1 MATTATK
8 VKLNKKKSRCGLDGM
23 NLEYK
28 IALNGMDKLYLEK
41 EVLKNAAGN
50 TIVEIDCVGGKIRV
64 YVNAVNSIRPNNVKP
79 IGIVDAIKLEL
90 VQPQVIEFIKGY
102 LQKHLQSQYSDEFI
116 DNLKVVALEVNL
128 TLPCVGGA
136 TPSDVIHLM
145 DMALDKTVVF
155 RKRKPNSKCDKVNTS
170 CLYSKPKEYR
180 LKIYDKSCEQHE
192 KGNPLVEK
200 NLLRIECVLID
211 RRLNRAFGEDKRN
224 LKDILSKQ
232 AIEIMCEEYKK
243 IFTEDI
249 IPCVKEYL
257 NNARDTLFESLTS
270 SDPGKEIS
278 DTICRHRELIA
289 DWEILRSS
297 LRKWYRFRGV
307 EDRSKQMI
315 HKYRKKGLGIP
326 DGVLQTIK
334 NFHCAVG

>member
-1 MATTATK
+1 MSD
-8 VKLNKKKSRCGLDGM
+8 VKLNKKRCKSGLDGM

-28 IALNGMDKLYLEK
+28 IALDGMDKLYLEK
-41 EVLKNAAGN
+41 EVFKNKNGN
-50 TIVEIDCVGGKIRV
+50 TIVEIDCVGGKVRV
-64 YVNAVNSIRPNNVKP
+64 YVNAVNGVRPNNVKP

-116 DNLKVVALEVNL
+116 DNLKVVSLEVNL
-128 TLPCVGGA
+128 TLLCSGGA

-200 NLLRIECVLID
+200 DLLRIECVMID
-211 RRLNRAFGEDKRN
+211 RRLIRAFGDDKRM
-224 LKDILSKQ
+224 LKDILTKQ
-232 AIEIMCEEYKK
+232 AIGVMCEEYKK

-270 SDPGKEIS
+270 SDTGKEIS

-289 DWEILRSS
+289 DWQIMRVVLK
-297 LRKWYRFRGV
+297 KWYCSRGV

-315 HKYRKKGLGIP
+315 HKYRQKELGIP

-334 NFHCAVG
+334 NFHSAVG

>member
-1 MATTATK
+1 MATTTK
-8 VKLNKKKSRCGLDGM
+8 VRLNKKKCQSGLDGM

-28 IALNGMDKLYLEK
+28 IALDGMDKLYLEK
-41 EVLKNAAGN
+41 EVLKNKNGN
-50 TIVEIDCVGGKIRV
+50 TIVEIDCVGGKVRV
-64 YVNAVNSIRPNNVKP
+64 YVNAVNGVRPNNVKP

-116 DNLKVVALEVNL
+116 DNLKVVSLEVNL

-200 NLLRIECVLID
+200 NMLRIECVMVD
-211 RRLNRAFGEDKRN
+211 RRLNRAFGEDKRM
-224 LKDILSKQ
+224 LKDILTKQ
-232 AIEIMCEEYKK
+232 AIGVMCEEYKK

-257 NNARDTLFESLTS
+257 DNARDVLYESLTS
-270 SDPGKEIS
+270 SDTGKEIS

-289 DWEILRSS
+289 DWEVIRVVLK
-297 LRKWYRFRGV
+297 KWYCSRGV

-315 HKYRKKGLGIP
+315 HKYRQKELGIP

-334 NFHCAVG
+334 NFHSSVG

>member
-1 MATTATK
+1 MDTTNTK
-8 VKLNKKKSRCGLDGM
+8 VRLNKKKCQSGLDGM

-28 IALNGMDKLYLEK
+28 IALDGMDKLYLEK
-41 EVLKNAAGN
+41 EVLNNKNGN
-50 TIVEIDCVGGKIRV
+50 TIVEIDCVGGKVRV
-64 YVNAVNSIRPNNVKP
+64 YVNAVNGVRPNNVKP

-116 DNLKVVALEVNL
+116 DNLKVVSLEVNL

-200 NLLRIECVLID
+200 NMLRIECVMVD
-211 RRLNRAFGEDKRN
+211 RRLNRAFGEDKRM
-224 LKDILSKQ
+224 LKDILTKQ
-232 AIEIMCEEYKK
+232 AIGVMCEEYKK

-257 NNARDTLFESLTS
+257 DNARDVLYESLTS
-270 SDPGKEIS
+270 SDTGKEIS

-289 DWEILRSS
+289 DWEVMRVVLK
-297 LRKWYRFRGV
+297 KWYRSRGV

-315 HKYRKKGLGIP
+315 HKYRQKELGIP

-334 NFHCAVG
+334 NFHSSVG

>member
-1 MATTATK
+1 MSN
-8 VKLNKKKSRCGLDGM
+8 VKLNKKRCQQGLDGLNAVYKIALDGM
-23 NLEYK
+23 N
-28 IALNGMDKLYLEK
+28 KLYLEK
-41 EVLKNAAGN
+41 EVLKNKEGN
-50 TIVEIDCVGGKIRV
+50 SIVEIDCVGGKVRV
-64 YVNAVNSIRPNNVKP
+64 YVNAVNGVRPNNVKP
-79 IGIVDAIKLEL
+79 IGVVDAIKLEL

-116 DNLKVVALEVNL
+116 DNLKVVSLEVNL

-170 CLYSKPKEYR
+170 CLYSRPKEYR

-211 RRLNRAFGEDKRN
+211 RRLIRAFGDDKRM
-224 LKDILSKQ
+224 LKDILTKQ
-232 AIEIMCEEYKK
+232 AICVMCEEYKK

-270 SDPGKEIS
+270 SDTGKEIS
-278 DTICRHRELIA
+278 DTICRHRELIV
-289 DWEILRSS
+289 DWEVIRVILK
-297 LRKWYRFRGV
+297 KWYCSRGV

-315 HKYRKKGLGIP
+315 HKYRQKELGIP
-326 DGVLQTIK
+326 GGVLQTIK
-334 NFHCAVG
+334 NFHSAVG

>member
-1 MATTATK
+1 METTNTR
-8 VKLNKKKSRCGLDGM
+8 LNKKKCQCGLDGM

-28 IALNGMDKLYLEK
+28 IALDGMDKLYLEK
-41 EVLKNAAGN
+41 EVLKNTAGN
-50 TIVEIDCVGGKIRV
+50 TIVEIDCVGGKVRV

-102 LQKHLQSQYSDEFI
+102 LQKHLQNQYSDVFI
-116 DNLKVVALEVNL
+116 NNLKVVSLEVNL

-155 RKRKPNSKCDKVNTS
+155 RKRKPTCKCDKVNTS

-180 LKIYDKSCEQHE
+180 LKIYDKTCEQHE

-211 RRLNRAFGEDKRN
+211 RRLNRAFGEDKRK

-232 AIEIMCEEYKK
+232 AIEVMCEEYKK

-249 IPCVKEYL
+249 IPCVSTYL
-257 NNARDTLFESLTS
+257 TNCKKQLYESLTYS
-270 SDPGKEIS
+270 TTGKEIS
-278 DTICRHRELIA
+278 ETIMRCREVIV
-289 DWEILRSS
+289 DIEV
-297 LRKWYRFRGV
+297 LRKALKSFYL
-307 EDRSKQMI
+307 EYKHTDDHSKQMI
-315 HKYRKKGLGIP
+315 HKYRNKGLNLP
-326 DGVLQTIK
+326 EGVLATIK
-334 NFHCAVG
+334 TFHKAVG

>member
-1 MATTATK
+1 MSN
-8 VKLNKKKSRCGLDGM
+8 VKLNKKRCQQGLDGLNAVYKIALDGM
-23 NLEYK
+23 N
-28 IALNGMDKLYLEK
+28 KLYLEK
-41 EVLKNAAGN
+41 EVLKNKEGN
-50 TIVEIDCVGGKIRV
+50 SIVEIDCVGGKVRV
-64 YVNAVNSIRPNNVKP
+64 YVNAVNGVRPNNVKP
-79 IGIVDAIKLEL
+79 IGVVDAIKLEL

-116 DNLKVVALEVNL
+116 DNLKVVSLEVNL

-170 CLYSKPKEYR
+170 CLYSRPKEYR

-211 RRLNRAFGEDKRN
+211 RRLIRAFGDDKRM
-224 LKDILSKQ
+224 LKDILTKQ
-232 AIEIMCEEYKK
+232 AICVMCEEYKK

-270 SDPGKEIS
+270 SDTGKEIS

-289 DWEILRSS
+289 DWEVIRVILK
-297 LRKWYRFRGV
+297 KWYCSRGV

-315 HKYRKKGLGIP
+315 HKYRQKELGIP

-334 NFHCAVG
+334 NFHSAVG

>member
-1 MATTATK
+1 MSN
-8 VKLNKKKSRCGLDGM
+8 VKLNKKRCQQGLDGLNAVYKIALDGM
-23 NLEYK
+23 N
-28 IALNGMDKLYLEK
+28 KLYLEK
-41 EVLKNAAGN
+41 EVLKNKEGN
-50 TIVEIDCVGGKIRV
+50 SIVEIDCVGGKVRV
-64 YVNAVNSIRPNNVKP
+64 YVNAVNGVRPNNVKP
-79 IGIVDAIKLEL
+79 IGVVDAIKLEL

-116 DNLKVVALEVNL
+116 DNLKVVSLEVNL

-192 KGNPLVEK
+192 KRNPLVEK
-200 NLLRIECVLID
+200 NLLRIECILID
-211 RRLNRAFGEDKRN
+211 RRIIRAFGDDKRM
-224 LKDILSKQ
+224 LKDILTKQ
-232 AIEIMCEEYKK
+232 AIGVMCEEYKK

-257 NNARDTLFESLTS
+257 NNARDVLYESLS
-270 SDPGKEIS
+270 SSHSGKEIS

-289 DWEILRSS
+289 DWEVMRVVLK
-297 LRKWYRFRGV
+297 KWYRSRGV

-315 HKYRKKGLGIP
+315 HKYRQKELGIP

-334 NFHCAVG
+334 NFHSSVG

>member
-1 MATTATK
+1 MSN
-8 VKLNKKKSRCGLDGM
+8 VKLNKKRCQQGLDGLNAVYKIALDGM
-23 NLEYK
+23 N
-28 IALNGMDKLYLEK
+28 KLYLEK
-41 EVLKNAAGN
+41 EVLKNKEGN
-50 TIVEIDCVGGKIRV
+50 SIVEIDCVGGKVRV
-64 YVNAVNSIRPNNVKP
+64 YVNAVNGVRPNNVKP
-79 IGIVDAIKLEL
+79 IGVVDAIKLEL

-116 DNLKVVALEVNL
+116 DNLKVVSLEVNL

-170 CLYSKPKEYR
+170 CLYSRPKEYR

-211 RRLNRAFGEDKRN
+211 RRLIRAFGDDKRM
-224 LKDILSKQ
+224 LKDILTKQ
-232 AIEIMCEEYKK
+232 AIGVMCEEYKK

-270 SDPGKEIS
+270 SDTGKEIS

-289 DWEILRSS
+289 DWQIMRVVLK
-297 LRKWYRFRGV
+297 KWYCSRGI

-315 HKYRKKGLGIP
+315 HKYRQKELGIP

-334 NFHCAVG
+334 NFHSAVG

>member
-1 MATTATK
+1 MGTT
-8 VKLNKKKSRCGLDGM
+8 NKKVSKKKCQSGLDGM

-28 IALNGMDKLYLEK
+28 ISLDGMDKLYLEK
-41 EVLKNAAGN
+41 EALKNNAGN
-50 TIVEIDCVGGKIRV
+50 TIVEIDCVGGKVRV

-90 VQPQVIEFIKGY
+90 VQPQVIEFIKDY
-102 LQKHLQSQYSDEFI
+102 LQKHLQNQYSDKFI
-116 DNLKVVALEVNL
+116 DDLKVVSLEVNL
-128 TLPCVGGA
+128 TLPCISGA

-155 RKRKPNSKCDKVNTS
+155 RKRKSASKCDKVNTS

-180 LKIYDKSCEQHE
+180 LKIYDKTCEQHE
-192 KGNPLVEK
+192 KGNPLVEN
-200 NLLRIECVLID
+200 NLLRIECILID
-211 RRLNRAFGEDKRN
+211 RRLNRAFGEDKRK

-232 AIEIMCEEYKK
+232 AIEVMCEEYKK

-257 NNARDTLFESLTS
+257 NNAKDTLFESLTS
-270 SDPGKEIS
+270 SDTGKEIS
-278 DTICRHRELIA
+278 DTICRHRELVA
-289 DWEILRSS
+289 DWEILRAA
-297 LRKWYRFRGV
+297 LRKWYCFRGV

-315 HKYRKKGLGIP
+315 HKYRQKGLGIP

-334 NFHCAVG
+334 SFHHAVG

>member
-1 MATTATK
+1 MSN
-8 VKLNKKKSRCGLDGM
+8 VKLNKKRCQQGLDGLNAVYKIALDGM
-23 NLEYK
+23 N
-28 IALNGMDKLYLEK
+28 KLYLEK
-41 EVLKNAAGN
+41 EVLKNKEGN
-50 TIVEIDCVGGKIRV
+50 SIVEIDCVGGKVRV
-64 YVNAVNSIRPNNVKP
+64 YVNAVNGVRPNNVKP
-79 IGIVDAIKLEL
+79 IGVVDAIKLEL

-116 DNLKVVALEVNL
+116 DNLKVVSLEVNL

-192 KGNPLVEK
+192 KRNPLVEK
-200 NLLRIECVLID
+200 NLLRIECILID
-211 RRLNRAFGEDKRN
+211 RRIIRAFGDDKRM
-224 LKDILSKQ
+224 LKDILTKQ
-232 AIEIMCEEYKK
+232 AIGVMCEEYKK

-257 NNARDTLFESLTS
+257 NNARDVLYESLS
-270 SDPGKEIS
+270 SSHSGKEIS

-289 DWEILRSS
+289 DWEVMRVVLK
-297 LRKWYRFRGV
+297 KWYRSRGV

-315 HKYRKKGLGIP
+315 HKYRQKELGIP
-326 DGVLQTIK
+326 SGEE
-334 NFHCAVG
+334 

>member
-1 MATTATK
+1 MSD
-8 VKLNKKKSRCGLDGM
+8 VKLNKKRCQQGLDGLNAVYKIALDGM
-23 NLEYK
+23 N
-28 IALNGMDKLYLEK
+28 KLYLEK
-41 EVLKNAAGN
+41 EVLKNKNGN
-50 TIVEIDCVGGKIRV
+50 TIVEIDVVGGQIRV
-64 YVNAVNSIRPNNVKP
+64 YVNAVNGVRPNNVKP

-116 DNLKVVALEVNL
+116 DKLKVVSLEVNL

-200 NLLRIECVLID
+200 DLLRIECVMVD
-211 RRLNRAFGEDKRN
+211 RRLIRAFGDDKRM
-224 LKDILSKQ
+224 LKDILTKQ
-232 AIEIMCEEYKK
+232 AIGVMCEEYKK

-257 NNARDTLFESLTS
+257 NNARDVLYKSLTS
-270 SDPGKEIS
+270 SDTGKEIS

-289 DWEILRSS
+289 DWEVIRVIL
-297 LRKWYRFRGV
+297 KMWYCSRGV

-315 HKYRKKGLGIP
+315 HKYRQKELGIP

-334 NFHCAVG
+334 NFHSAVG

>member
-1 MATTATK
+1 MDTTNTK
-8 VKLNKKKSRCGLDGM
+8 VRLNKKKCQSGLDGM

-28 IALNGMDKLYLEK
+28 IALDGIDKLYLEK
-41 EVLKNAAGN
+41 EVLNNKNGN
-50 TIVEIDCVGGKIRV
+50 TIVEIDCVGGKVRV
-64 YVNAVNSIRPNNVKP
+64 YVNAVNGVRPNNVKP

-116 DNLKVVALEVNL
+116 DNLKVVSLEVNL
-128 TLPCVGGA
+128 TLPCSGGA

-200 NLLRIECVLID
+200 DLLRIECVMID
-211 RRLNRAFGEDKRN
+211 RRLIRAFGDDKRM
-224 LKDILSKQ
+224 LKDILTKQ
-232 AIEIMCEEYKK
+232 AIGVMCEEYKK

-270 SDPGKEIS
+270 SDTGKEIS

-289 DWEILRSS
+289 DWQIMRVVLK
-297 LRKWYRFRGV
+297 KWYCSRGV

-315 HKYRKKGLGIP
+315 HKYRQKELGIP

-334 NFHCAVG
+334 NFHSAVG

>member
-1 MATTATK
+1 MSDE
-8 VKLNKKKSRCGLDGM
+8 KLNKKKCQSGLDGM

-28 IALNGMDKLYLEK
+28 ISFDGIGKLYFEK
-41 EVLKNAAGN
+41 EALKNNAGS
-50 TIVEIDCVGGKIRV
+50 TIVEIDIVGGKVRV
-64 YVNAVNSIRPNNVKP
+64 YINAVNCIRPNNVKP

-90 VQPQVIEFIKGY
+90 VQPQVIAFIKAY
-102 LQKHLQSQYSDEFI
+102 LQKHLQSQYSDKFI
-116 DNLKVVALEVNL
+116 DDLKVVSLEVNL
-128 TLPCVGGA
+128 TLPTVSGA
-136 TPSDVIHLM
+136 VPSDVIHLI

-155 RKRKPNSKCDKVNTS
+155 RKRKPNSKCGKVNTS

-180 LKIYDKSCEQHE
+180 LKIYDKTCEEHE
-192 KGNPLVEK
+192 KGNPLVK
-200 NLLRIECVLID
+200 NNLLRIECVLID
-211 RRLNRAFGEDKRN
+211 RRLNRAFGEDKRK

-232 AIEIMCEEYKK
+232 AIEIMCKEYKK

-257 NNARDTLFESLTS
+257 NNAKDTLFESLTS
-270 SDPGKEIS
+270 SDTGKEIS

-289 DWEILRSS
+289 DWKILKVA
-297 LRKWYRFRGV
+297 LRKWYCFRGV

-315 HKYRKKGLGIP
+315 YKYRQKELGIP

-334 NFHCAVG
+334 SFHHAVG

>member
-1 MATTATK
+1 MSN
-8 VKLNKKKSRCGLDGM
+8 VKLNKKRCQQGLDGLNAVYKIALDGM
-23 NLEYK
+23 N
-28 IALNGMDKLYLEK
+28 KLYLEK
-41 EVLKNAAGN
+41 EVLKNKEGN
-50 TIVEIDCVGGKIRV
+50 SIVEIDCVGGKVRV
-64 YVNAVNSIRPNNVKP
+64 YVNAVNGVRPNNVKP
-79 IGIVDAIKLEL
+79 IGVVDAIKLEL

-116 DNLKVVALEVNL
+116 DNLKVVSLEVNL

-170 CLYSKPKEYR
+170 CLYSRPKEYR

-211 RRLNRAFGEDKRN
+211 RRLIRAFGDDKRM
-224 LKDILSKQ
+224 LKDILTKQ
-232 AIEIMCEEYKK
+232 AICVMCEEYKK

-270 SDPGKEIS
+270 SDTGKEIS

-289 DWEILRSS
+289 DWEVI
-297 LRKWYRFRGV
+297 G
-307 EDRSKQMI
+307 
-315 HKYRKKGLGIP
+315 
-326 DGVLQTIK
+326 
-334 NFHCAVG
+334 